1 MKSECS
7 IYLKNRIGSHVEV
20 IGTYK
25 LILKSGFVL
34 DLERTFYVLSFSRNL
49 IFVRDFYLM
58 VLVLTLLVLHF
69 I

>member
-1 MKSECS
+1 MKIECS

-20 IGTYK
+20 IETYK
-25 LILKSGFVL
+25 LILKSDFVL